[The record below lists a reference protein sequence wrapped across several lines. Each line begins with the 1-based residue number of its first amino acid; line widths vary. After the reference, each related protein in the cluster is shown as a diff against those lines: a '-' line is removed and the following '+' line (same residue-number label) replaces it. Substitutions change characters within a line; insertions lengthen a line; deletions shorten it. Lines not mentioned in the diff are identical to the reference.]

1 MRLALTFPSDNPA
14 AFRNTRNLECD
25 GGIWNYP
32 SGFRR
37 MISPLRR
44 CLPIGFTALLLF
56 AASARSDDPRPQVT
70 HDDVERWMTE
80 LSNWGRWGKD
90 DQLGALNLITEA
102 KRKEAAALVREGIV
116 VSLSRNAEKDP
127 APDNFAPFVHE
138 MLNADGKNTSFYMD
152 RFSVA
157 FHGMAHTHL
166 DALCHMFRHD
176 LMYNGVPRSEVKK
189 TGAAKLSVIGAK
201 TGIFT
206 RGVLLDIPRSK
217 GLDSLTP
224 GTPIYPAD
232 LEACLEK
239 EGVKVEPGDAIFIRT
254 GRWKRRDEQGPWNGP
269 FAGLHA
275 SCGPWL
281 HAHDIAILGSDA
293 ASDVIPPRIE
303 GEGMPIHQLTLVA
316 MGVWILDACDLEAVA
331 VQAEKSRRWDFL
343 LTATPLAVPGAT
355 GSPINPVAIF

>member
-1 MRLALTFPSDNPA
+1 MNP
-14 AFRNTRNLECD
+14 
-25 GGIWNYP
+25 
-32 SGFRR
+32 
-37 MISPLRR
+37 PLSRS
-44 CLPIGFTALLLF
+44 LPVGVIVLFLF
-56 AASARSDDPRPQVT
+56 AVAAHSDDSRPQVT

-90 DQLGALNLITEA
+90 DQLGALNLITAA
-102 KRKEAAALVREGIV
+102 KRKEAAALVHEGIA
-116 VSLSRNAEKDP
+116 VSLSRNAETNP

-138 MLNADGKNTSFYMD
+138 MLITEGKDTAPFYMD

-157 FHGMAHTHL
+157 FHGMAHTHV
-166 DALCHMFRHD
+166 DALCHMFHHG
-176 LMYNGVPRSEVKK
+176 LMYNGVPRSEVTK

-206 RGVLLDIPRSK
+206 RGVLLDIPRCK

-232 LEACLEK
+232 LDACLEK
-239 EGVKVEPGDAIFIRT
+239 EGVKVEPGDAILIRT
-254 GRWKRRDEQGPWNGP
+254 GRWKRRDEQGAWNGP

-331 VQAEKSRRWDFL
+331 VQAEKSHRWDFL
-343 LTATPLAVPGAT
+343 LTAAPLAVPGAT
-355 GSPINPVAIF
+355 GSPINPVATF